1 MKLKKLIPL
10 SASVLFLTGLYLP
23 TLILPAAAQVQ
34 IAQAQ
39 PRLRIAVLDFEY
51 ARECFKSLIIKA
63 SVLKIP
69 LIPLNKGDF
78 ERFGSLLIKEG

>member
-1 MKLKKLIPL
+1 MIGYTDH
-10 SASVLFLTGLYLP
+10 LTLAF
-23 TLILPAAAQVQ
+23 ILENTRA
-34 IAQAQ
+34 
-39 PRLRIAVLDFEY
+39 
-51 ARECFKSLIIKA
+51 CFKSLMVKA

>member
-1 MKLKKLIPL
+1 MFDQTIDRLAGVRRFQTRIYLWGRHLACPTGDLI
-10 SASVLFLTGLYLP
+10 
-23 TLILPAAAQVQ
+23 
-34 IAQAQ
+34 
-39 PRLRIAVLDFEY
+39 
-51 ARECFKSLIIKA
+51 ARACFKSLIIKA